1 MATKQEQ
8 IVAYAAALLT
18 GIEGVGNR
26 IYRSRMEAFSRDE
39 SPSVIVEPGTA
50 TTATEPVSTCKIDWT
65 FQLLIAVFARG
76 EVPPSGTPLLGTSAD
91 QVADPVIQEVHSRV
105 MTDRS
110 MGGLAMDCWLLS
122 RDPQMARAED
132 PSIVTVLTYQVR
144 YRTSITDLSVSAP

>member
-1 MATKQEQ
+1 MATRQEQ
-8 IVAYAAALLT
+8 IVAYAAALLV
-18 GIEGVGNR
+18 GVDGVGNR
-26 IYRSRMEAFSRDE
+26 IYRSRQEAFSRDE
-39 SPSVIVEPGTA
+39 SPSISVEPGTA

-65 FQLLIAVFARG
+65 LQLLIAVFARG
-76 EVPPSGTPLLGTSAD
+76 TVPPSGTPLLGLAAD
-91 QVADPVIQEVHSRV
+91 QVADPVIQQVQAR
-105 MTDRS
+105 MMADRG